1 MANVTASGGLNLR
14 KAPTPGKKIKTL
26 RKGTRVDILGEESWL
41 KIRTRSGEVGFVSAD
56 FIDDEPQPLIAA
68 RPEPS
73 EPSDTCV
80 ITQLSQPRFEGKALF
95 ADEDFLPCLDRIA
108 AFAEQCDVFVHVTS
122 SAREPNRT
130 VRGAI
135 VPPASR
141 SNHMIGHAIDM
152 NVRSASGFFNSTKL
166 KKSNL
171 SNLPKEVRDF
181 IQLVRDDEELRWGGD
196 FRREDTVHI
205 DDSFNHRHPELW
217 DKKLASR

>member
-1 MANVTASGGLNLR
+1 
-14 KAPTPGKKIKTL
+14 
-26 RKGTRVDILGEESWL
+26 
-41 KIRTRSGEVGFVSAD
+41 
-56 FIDDEPQPLIAA
+56 
-68 RPEPS
+68 
-73 EPSDTCV
+73 
-80 ITQLSQPRFEGKALF
+80 
-95 ADEDFLPCLDRIA
+95 
-108 AFAEQCDVFVHVTS
+108 
-122 SAREPNRT
+122 
-130 VRGAI
+130 
-135 VPPASR
+135 
-141 SNHMIGHAIDM
+141 M